1 MGRETG
7 ITWCHHTFN
16 PWHGCEKI
24 SPGCKNCYAASTD
37 KRWGGDNWGKDAPRR
52 FMSDAYW
59 RQPLN
64 WAAAAR
70 AAGVRRRVFCAS
82 MADVFE
88 RRDDLVPHRLRLWGL
103 IAATADALDWLLLTK
118 RPENA
123 GALVPWG
130 PFGVTPEQWI
140 AGEHEG
146 MGHAK
151 PWPNVW
157 GGVTTENQ
165 EEADRRLV
173 HILGDESRPRTVDF
187 AVTFASYE
195 PALERV
201 TFDGSRGGRNW
212 LDAPGLDW
220 IIVGDESGTG
230 RRPADLE
237 WVRAARDQAAAAGV
251 GFHFKQWC
259 GPDAAGLAGDRVK
272 GKIHLPVLDGVVHSA
287 GPTGSVL

>member
-1 MGRETG
+1 
-7 ITWCHHTFN
+7 
-16 PWHGCEKI
+16 
-24 SPGCKNCYAASTD
+24 
-37 KRWGGDNWGKDAPRR
+37 
-52 FMSDAYW
+52 MSDAYW

-237 WVRAARDQAAAAGV
+237 WVRAARDQADAAGV